1 MQILQGDVQYYIPQ
15 ELSGALQLIGK
26 YKGKNIKEVQNSVRW
41 DMVSAFEQQKENF
54 FVDEIGG
61 DIILNPT
68 INKVISFF
76 INTLYS
82 INPKAYQ
89 NNLTNYNNI
98 QKYFG
103 ITQDSSQNF
112 TWESVKGMINT
123 ILSNTKQWIG
133 ETQILNK
140 LFHK

>member
-1 MQILQGDVQYYIPQ
+1 
-15 ELSGALQLIGK
+15 
-26 YKGKNIKEVQNSVRW
+26 
-41 DMVSAFEQQKENF
+41 MVSAFEQQKENF

-112 TWESVKGMINT
+112 T
-123 ILSNTKQWIG
+123 
-133 ETQILNK
+133 
-140 LFHK
+140 